1 MTHLVASGALRAP
14 RALPSHLTVPARRHK
29 VPMQMKRM
37 ATVEA
42 DGMPSRPYDAHIAKV
57 GSCTNE
63 RDKAL
68 GAMIIAAPRPAFAS
82 REYLGG

>member
-1 MTHLVASGALRAP
+1 
-14 RALPSHLTVPARRHK
+14 
-29 VPMQMKRM
+29 MQMKRM